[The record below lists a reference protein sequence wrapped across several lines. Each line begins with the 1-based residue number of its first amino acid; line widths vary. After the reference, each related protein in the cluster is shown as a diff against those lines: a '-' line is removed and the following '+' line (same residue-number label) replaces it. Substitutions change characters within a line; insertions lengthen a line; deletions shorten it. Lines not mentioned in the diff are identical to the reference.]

1 MTLLFECARVNSLR
15 SDGRGGLLLATFFPL
30 SLENIQHWTRQAG
43 PKTCFL
49 KDSLAA
55 LFSRR
60 SCHPPSSLF
69 LSYSSSSSFTQH
81 PRMCFRNRED
91 SESSFSSTIAPLL
104 LLIPLQPDLITRRS
118 SSRNEQQAFISSFL
132 STSCPNREH
141 LARLFFFQKGHY
153 VYMIY
158 SCVGWPLFQSLA
170 PCNEK
175 EKREQLTPLPSSSR
189 VVSRRQLVIGTV
201 RLQWPGEKMVLNG
214 TLFSKQTRFPCAP
227 PPFHP
232 LSFLLPRFDLWW
244 VIRGREGE
252 WDWRGGEKRA
262 RGWLLQQLQPTTES
276 DDSRERK
283 GRNQCLY
290 IGGGFLVFF
299 CFVFQSW

>member
-1 MTLLFECARVNSLR
+1 M
-15 SDGRGGLLLATFFPL
+15 
-30 SLENIQHWTRQAG
+30 QAG

-49 KDSLAA
+49 KDSLAS

-69 LSYSSSSSFTQH
+69 LSSSSSFTQY

-91 SESSFSSTIAPLL
+91 SESSFSSAIAPLL

-118 SSRNEQQAFISSFL
+118 SSRNEQQASISSFL
-132 STSCPNREH
+132 STSCRNREH

-153 VYMIY
+153 VYVIY

-201 RLQWPGEKMVLNG
+201 RLQRPGKKIG
-214 TLFSKQTRFPCAP
+214 FKRDSYSKQTRFPCVP

-232 LSFLLPRFDLWW
+232 LSFLLLLLPRFS
-244 VIRGREGE
+244 IRLMMSHKRKEGREEEEGRSVRVAGCCSSCNRPPKATTLVNAKE
-252 WDWRGGEKRA
+252 ETNVCTSAVVFCISILVSKVCYGG
-262 RGWLLQQLQPTTES
+262 T
-276 DDSRERK
+276 
-283 GRNQCLY
+283 
-290 IGGGFLVFF
+290 
-299 CFVFQSW
+299 